1 MKSKRYKNEAT
12 ATKSE
17 HDRNVRLHVE
27 SWAYDIW
34 EVEVCH
40 HGEQIARWLQVER
53 EFLGQSRRTLEKR
66 SSLALLRLRGGD
78 AGQR

>member
-17 HDRNVRLHVE
+17 HDRNVRLHIE
-27 SWAYDIW
+27 HWAYDIW

-40 HGEQIARWLQVER
+40 HGEQIAR
-53 EFLGQSRRTLEKR
+53 
-66 SSLALLRLRGGD
+66 RLRVEMEVSNKVVEPLRSD
-78 AGQR
+78 FLWSF